1 MTHAREITAVT
12 NQWVNSYKRLVPQ
25 FEAPTYVT
33 WATVNRSDLIR
44 VPDYNRGREESRR
57 IEYRA
62 PDPACNPYL
71 TFSVMLA
78 AGLEGIEKGYNLPPP
93 MEINVT
99 TMNQNERNRLAI
111 ESLPGNLWESLQITE
126 KSDLVKKALGD
137 HVFNSFIQNKKLEW
151 ENYHTQIADHEIK
164 QYLPSL

>member
-1 MTHAREITAVT
+1 
-12 NQWVNSYKRLVPQ
+12 
-25 FEAPTYVT
+25 
-33 WATVNRSDLIR
+33 
-44 VPDYNRGREESRR
+44 
-57 IEYRA
+57 
-62 PDPACNPYL
+62 
-71 TFSVMLA
+71 
-78 AGLEGIEKGYNLPPP
+78 
-93 MEINVT
+93 
-99 TMNQNERNRLAI
+99 MNQNERNRLEI